1 MLVVPNFE
9 FVLLLVKGSRSQNT
23 GRGTGGESIEVK
35 NNGLRLRVH
44 VSECREEGSGF
55 DINPKPSTLNPKP

>member
-35 NNGLRLRVH
+35 NTWFEVKGICFGMQGGGLWV
-44 VSECREEGSGF
+44 
-55 DINPKPSTLNPKP
+55 